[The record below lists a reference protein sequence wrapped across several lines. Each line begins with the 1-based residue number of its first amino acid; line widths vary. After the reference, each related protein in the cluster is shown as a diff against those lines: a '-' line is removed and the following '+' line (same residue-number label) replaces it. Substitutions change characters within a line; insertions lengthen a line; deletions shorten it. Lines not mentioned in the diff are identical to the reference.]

1 MVFCANLGAVVTT
14 AIVPGDYWF
23 SVFSVGNPITDMYLD
38 PATGNV
44 LTNSRQQNNYIVTT
58 PAGAI
63 SSQFG
68 SPTTMNLGRYA
79 QAISAVGPVLGGFD
93 VANNLTVVAHSTWAG
108 ANVWKRRISGSAQA
122 GPVGL
127 VVDSAN
133 NIYVGAMNDATSATN
148 IMKLDSTGAILWQ
161 KSVTTPIVHAIYN
174 IVGQIFAVDNS
185 NNLIMARGGSGTS
198 TYSYL
203 TKFDSAGTVL
213 WQRTFRDLVNNYFPL
228 FVKTVTLSNGD
239 IVCVGYYTDAATSYG
254 LIVKYSA
261 AGSLLFQRRVTPGT
275 NNLMQFLGATV
286 DALDNVYVSGVYEN
300 AAGTDG
306 RGLVMAFTSAGVLT
320 WQRSWA
326 TTTPVIGWVF
336 NAVGNKD
343 GVLYAAGRTASFQC
357 VLAVPTDGT
366 KTGVYGVYTYAA
378 TTFVDSAIS
387 VFTSATTTATTA
399 TTTTTAT
406 SVTHTIPATA
416 YTRTLTDIP

>member
-1 MVFCANLGAVVTT
+1 MFCANLGAVVTT
-14 AIVPGDYWF
+14 AIAPSDYWF
-23 SVFSVGNPITDMYLD
+23 STFPVFSAISDIYLNQ
-38 PATGNV
+38 ATGNV
-44 LTNSRQQNNYIVTT
+44 LTNSRLANNYIVTT

-63 SSQFG
+63 DTQFG
-68 SPTTMNLGRYA
+68 GSTTMALGRYA
-79 QAISAVGPVLGGFD
+79 AAINSVGPVLGGFD
-93 VANNLTVVAHSTWAG
+93 TANNLTVVAHSTWAG

-148 IMKLDSTGAILWQ
+148 IMKLDSGGAIVWQ
-161 KSVTTPIVHAIYN
+161 KSVTPPILHAIYN
-174 IVGQIFAVDNS
+174 AVGQIFAVDNS
-185 NNLIMARGGSGTS
+185 DNLIMARAGAGTN

-213 WQRTFRDLVNNYFPL
+213 WQRTFRDLTNNYLPL

-239 IVCVGYYTDAATSYG
+239 IVCVGYYVDATTSYG

-261 AGSLLFQRRVTPGT
+261 AGALLFQRRVTPGASNT
-275 NNLMQFLGATV
+275 MQLLGATV
-286 DALDNVYVSGVYEN
+286 DALDNIYVSGSYDN

-326 TTTPVIGWVF
+326 TTTPTIGWGF
-336 NAVGNKD
+336 NAAANKD
-343 GVLYAAGRTASFQC
+343 GAVYAAGRTDIGQC
-357 VLAVPTDGT
+357 ILAVPTDGS
-366 KTGVYGVYTYAA
+366 KTGVYGTYTYAT

-406 SVTHTIPATA
+406 TVTHTIPTTS